1 MLKISILLLML
12 FSICLSSQQIA
23 TTQEGKKV
31 ILLDNFT
38 WKYAS
43 QSDLESANNQG
54 KGNISSTGDIIKSQ
68 NSPEDSN
75 NPGND
80 NRLSLVDIV
89 KNDTSFDFRKVR
101 WGMGKQ
107 QVRLAESGKFLK
119 GSSDSLQYE
128 LEFMGYTCTIAY
140 IFVNDKLSKAVM
152 LIEQPHVDPELYY
165 SDYENLKKYLSPIYR
180 NQVFERCNWTNEI
193 YKNDRSKWGFAVSI
207 GFLTC
212 QTQWKNARTAITLEI
227 SGGNHEISTRIEYI
241 NGSK

>member
-1 MLKISILLLML
+1 MFKISIFLPML
-12 FSICLSSQQIA
+12 FSICLSSQQTA
-23 TTQEGKKV
+23 TTQDGKKV

-43 QSDLESANNQG
+43 QSDLESTDNQG
-54 KGNISSTGDIIKSQ
+54 KDNMSPAGDIAKSQ
-68 NSPEDSN
+68 NDPENRN
-75 NPGND
+75 NQSND

-107 QVRLAESGKFLK
+107 QVRASESGKFLK

-128 LEFMGYTCTIAY
+128 LEFLGYTCTISYMFA
-140 IFVNDKLSKAVM
+140 NDKLTKAVL
-152 LIEQPHVDPELYY
+152 LIEQPHVDPALYY
-165 SDYENLKKYLSPIYR
+165 KDYENLKNYLSPIYK
-180 NQVFERCNWTNEI
+180 NKVSERCDWQNEM
-193 YKNDRSKWGFAVSI
+193 YKSDKSKWGFAVSI

-212 QTQWKNARTAITLEI
+212 QTQWKNARTAIVLEI

-241 NGSK
+241 NGTK